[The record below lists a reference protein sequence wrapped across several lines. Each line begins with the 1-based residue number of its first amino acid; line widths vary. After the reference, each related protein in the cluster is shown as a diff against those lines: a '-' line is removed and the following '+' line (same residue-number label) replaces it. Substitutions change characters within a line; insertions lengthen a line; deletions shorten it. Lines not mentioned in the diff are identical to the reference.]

1 MGKELDAALQDPRW
15 GRLVNRYWQWA
26 RLLLVGVA
34 WWASPG
40 TAAPGQLATA
50 GVGIGEHVTLS
61 IDRENAPV
69 QCEAIDVRDQFLGCA
84 ADKRGGGTAR
94 ESWYN
99 LRFVTRIDK
108 SVKD

>member
-1 MGKELDAALQDPRW
+1 MRKSYVP
-15 GRLVNRYWQWA
+15 LV
-26 RLLLVGVA
+26 LLLVVGVG
-34 WWASPG
+34 WWASLG
-40 TAAPGQLATA
+40 TAAQGQLQGQLSTA
-50 GVGIGEHVTLS
+50 GVERGEHVTLH

-84 ADKRGGGTAR
+84 ADKRGGSTAR

-108 SVKD
+108 SAKD

>member
-1 MGKELDAALQDPRW
+1 MRKWYVP
-15 GRLVNRYWQWA
+15 LV
-26 RLLLVGVA
+26 LLLVGVG

-40 TAAPGQLATA
+40 TSAQGQVQGQLATA
-50 GVGIGEHVTLS
+50 GVWIGERVTLS

-69 QCEAIDVRDQFLGCA
+69 PCDVIDVRDQFLGCA
-84 ADKRGGGTAR
+84 ADKRGGSTAR

-108 SVKD
+108 AAKE